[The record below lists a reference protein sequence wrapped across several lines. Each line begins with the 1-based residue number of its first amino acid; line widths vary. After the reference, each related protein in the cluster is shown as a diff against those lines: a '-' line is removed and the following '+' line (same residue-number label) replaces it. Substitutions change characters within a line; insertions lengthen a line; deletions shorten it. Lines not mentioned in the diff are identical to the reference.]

1 MTADVQRLIV
11 ERNYN
16 SKDEGAADE
25 YRGGLRASMRDAET
39 LATAGGDPES
49 SATYAMHD
57 AELVRQ
63 NALLT
68 RLLLEKEARGLNV
81 PVVDS
86 SSFLETQSLPGN

>member
-16 SKDEGAADE
+16 SKDEGAEE

-49 SATYAMHD
+49 NATYAMHD
-57 AELVRQ
+57 VELVRQ